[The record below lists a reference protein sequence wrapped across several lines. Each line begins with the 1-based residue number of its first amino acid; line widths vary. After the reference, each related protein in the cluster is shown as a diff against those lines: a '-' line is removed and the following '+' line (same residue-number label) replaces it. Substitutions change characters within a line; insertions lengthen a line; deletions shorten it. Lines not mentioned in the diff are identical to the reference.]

1 LFGIFFLINKFF
13 MFCEEFYPEASMLA
27 GILLGDESGISAE
40 FKKAFKNTGTSHI
53 IVINGKVHLKLN
65 G

>member
-1 LFGIFFLINKFF
+1 